1 MLVKRGKR
9 RTRKA
14 EQLKS
19 KYEQLNGI
27 FSKAMYEDDCYPEAE
42 QRMVYFFLRNLVNFR
57 QQSLQSWLLTVSVI
71 ALKSKKPQ

>member
-1 MLVKRGKR
+1 VLVKRGKR

-27 FSKAMYEDDCYPEAE
+27 FEKAMYEDDCYPEAE
-42 QRMVYFFLRNLVNFR
+42 QRMVYFFDKLGQFSPAITTILV
-57 QQSLQSWLLTVSVI
+57 
-71 ALKSKKPQ
+71 AHG

>member
-1 MLVKRGKR
+1 MKRGKR

-27 FSKAMYEDDCYPEAE
+27 FEKAMYEDDCYPEAE
-42 QRMVYFFLRNLVNFR
+42 QRMVYYYFFFETLGQFSPAITTILV
-57 QQSLQSWLLTVSVI
+57 
-71 ALKSKKPQ
+71 AHG

>member
-1 MLVKRGKR
+1 MKRGKR

-27 FSKAMYEDDCYPEAE
+27 FEKAMYEDDCYPEAE
-42 QRMVYFFLRNLVNFR
+42 QRMVYFCFEKLGQFSPAITTILV
-57 QQSLQSWLLTVSVI
+57 
-71 ALKSKKPQ
+71 AHG